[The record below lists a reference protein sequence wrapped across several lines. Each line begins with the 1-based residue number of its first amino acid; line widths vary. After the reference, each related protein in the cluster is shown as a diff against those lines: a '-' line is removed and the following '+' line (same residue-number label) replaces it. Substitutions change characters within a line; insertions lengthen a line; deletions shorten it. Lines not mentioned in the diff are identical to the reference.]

1 MSTHDLELITSA
13 FDDFSDAEL
22 RSLLRELPDHE
33 LLDLYYT
40 LDDDQSVRA
49 FLLLELEQKVYLV
62 SNLSE
67 PEQEWLVGQ
76 LPIDNL
82 RAVFDE
88 MNPDDL
94 VDVIQAVSQEA
105 RDALWKNLS
114 PEAQQETQFLLRFDE
129 DDAAGLMTPRYLA
142 VRPDITVGQ
151 TLAFI
156 RRTGRDVETVY
167 YVYVVDQL
175 KRLVGVV
182 SLRQLLFTD
191 DVVSVS
197 RIMEHDPVS
206 VRDEIDQEEAA
217 RILDANDL
225 IALPVVDGFNRLL
238 GIITFDDVIDVIR
251 EEQTEDVYKMG
262 AMEGTTER
270 YVDAS
275 VWKLIRKR
283 VPWLIVLL
291 LAGTITTNV
300 LSWFEPITL
309 AATFLIW
316 FVPVITQTGGNSG
329 TQSST
334 LMIRGLATGEIHFRD
349 LGRVLAKE
357 LAVGVLM
364 GVILGVVILG
374 RGLFLPP
381 GVQVLPAVAIGAS
394 LIFVVLFSSLVGAVA
409 PLLIHRLGADPTVMA
424 GPLMATIIDVVGLT
438 IYFQIARLILGL

>member
-1 MSTHDLELITSA
+1 MGSHDVELVYSA
-13 FDDFSDAEL
+13 FDDLSDSEL
-22 RSLLRELPDHE
+22 RGMLADMGDHD
-33 LLDLYYT
+33 LLDLYHA
-40 LDDDQSVRA
+40 LDETQSVRA
-49 FLLLELEQKVYLV
+49 FLLLDLESKVDLV

-67 PEQEWLVGQ
+67 YDQEWLIGQ
-76 LPIDNL
+76 LPIDNM
-82 RAVFDE
+82 RVVFDE
-88 MNPDDL
+88 MDPDDL
-94 VDVIQAVSQEA
+94 VDVIQAVSPEA
-105 RDALWKNLS
+105 REALWNNLS
-114 PEAQQETQFLLRFDE
+114 AEARQETQFLLRFDE

-142 VRPDITVGQ
+142 VRPNITVGQ
-151 TLAFI
+151 TIAFM

-182 SLRQLLFTD
+182 SLRDLLFTD
-191 DVVSVS
+191 DTEPISSIVATDV
-197 RIMEHDPVS
+197 VS

-262 AMEGTTER
+262 AMDGSTER
-270 YVDAS
+270 YVDS
-275 VWKLIRKR
+275 TIWKLIRKR
-283 VPWLIVLL
+283 VPWLIILL

-334 LMIRGLATGEIHFRD
+334 LMIRGLATGEVHFRD
-349 LGRVLAKE
+349 IGRVLVKE

-364 GVILGVVILG
+364 GLILGLVILG

-381 GVQVLPAVAIGAS
+381 GIELLPAIAVGAS
-394 LIFVVLFSSLVGAVA
+394 LIFVVVFSSLVGAFA
-409 PLLIHRLGADPTVMA
+409 PLLIHRMGADPTVMA
-424 GPLMATIIDVVGLT
+424 GPLMATIIDVAGLT